1 VHDASIGRGIGGR
14 RADSVGSVAP
24 NLFELGGRD
33 IRTVVGS
40 DSSPEL
46 LAAGLVDGAEAVG
59 VDDLGLMSYF
69 GVDAETVVRLWR
81 STGRNGTGLGK
92 KDLVLRSARGGGDG
106 VGTNMRTARVAH
118 GRAVAR
124 RLRVPVLVDSHRVDW
139 CSARRAARSVG

>member
-1 VHDASIGRGIGGR
+1 VHDAAIGRGIGGR

-24 NLFELGGRD
+24 NLLKLGGRD

-69 GVDAETVVRLWR
+69 GVDAETVIRLRR
-81 STGRNGTGLGK
+81 SMGRKGTGLGK
-92 KDLVLRSARGGGDG
+92 KDLVLRSAWRGGDG
-106 VGTNMRTARVAH
+106 VGTNMRTASVAH
-118 GRAVAR
+118 G
-124 RLRVPVLVDSHRVDW
+124 
-139 CSARRAARSVG
+139 